1 MPIRK
6 DAMKLLRYGPKGHE
20 RPGLLDSEGQIR
32 ALCGHIADIDGEV
45 LANGLPALAA
55 LDPQS
60 LPLAADQQARLAE
73 PVNGVGKFLCIGLN
87 YSDHAAE
94 AGQPVPE
101 EPILFTKATSAII
114 GPNDDVILP
123 PNSVKSDWEV
133 ELGIVIGREARYV
146 PLDRA
151 LDHVAGLCVVNDLS
165 EREYQLERAGQWD
178 KGKGCDTFG
187 PFGPYLVT
195 LDEIGDF
202 NNLAMWLDVNGQR
215 MQDGNTATMIFDVPF
230 LVHYVSQFM
239 SLQPGDVI
247 STGTPPGVG
256 MGRTPP
262 VFLKEGDVIELGIDG
277 LGRQRQEVRRYRA

>member
-1 MPIRK
+1 
-6 DAMKLLRYGPKGHE
+6 MKLLRYGPKGHE
-20 RPGLLDSEGQIR
+20 RPGLVDSDGRIR
-32 ALCGHIADIDGEV
+32 ALSGHIADIDAEV
-45 LANGLPALAA
+45 LANGLPALRE
-55 LDPQS
+55 LDPES

-73 PVNGVGKFLCIGLN
+73 PVSGVGKFLCIGLN

-94 AGQPVPE
+94 AGQPVPA

-114 GPNDDVILP
+114 GPNDDVLLP
-123 PNSVKSDWEV
+123 PGSTKSDWEV
-133 ELGIVIGREARYV
+133 ELGIVIGKEARYV
-146 PLDRA
+146 TRENA

-195 LDEIGDF
+195 LDEIDDF
-202 NNLAMWLDVNGQR
+202 DNLAMWLDVNGER

-239 SLQPGDVI
+239 SLQPGDII

-256 MGRTPP
+256 MGKTPP
-262 VFLKEGDVIELGIDG
+262 VFLKEGDVIELGIEG
-277 LGRQRQEVRRYRA
+277 LGRQRQLVRRYGA